1 MALEWRKGRAYY
13 YKKRRINGRVV
24 SQYVASGQTAQ
35 LFAQLDQLD
44 QQDAG
49 AAAAAD
55 QAQRGAQAADSAA
68 VCEYSR
74 LVRAIVRAALQESG
88 YHQHKGTWRRKRGE

>member
-13 YKKRRINGRVV
+13 YKKRRINGCVV
-24 SQYVASGQTAQ
+24 SQYVASGRNAL

-44 QQDAG
+44 QLDAR
-49 AAAAAD
+49 AAAAA
-55 QAQRGAQAADSAA
+55 QRAQRSDQAADSIAA
-68 VCEYSR
+68 CNYGR

-88 YHQHKGTWRRKRGE
+88 YHQHKGEWRHKRGT